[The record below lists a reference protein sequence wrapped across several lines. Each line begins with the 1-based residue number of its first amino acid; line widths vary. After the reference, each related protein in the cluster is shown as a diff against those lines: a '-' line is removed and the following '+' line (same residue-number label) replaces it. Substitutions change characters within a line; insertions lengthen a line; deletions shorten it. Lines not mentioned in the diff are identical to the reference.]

1 MAFQFQSPYDADTQR
16 RMQNV
21 YRSLEE
27 KARRRYAAIEADKL
41 GHGGVTYISRLL
53 GCSPH
58 TIRSG
63 LEELDDLDE
72 RDPLEGRQRRPGG
85 GRKPKTTEEPE
96 LEDNLYSIL
105 NYRVAGDPEDPDILW
120 TDLSLAGLAE
130 EMQQLGTPASRP
142 TIESWLDD
150 HDITRRKIQKT
161 MPGGESPDRDR
172 QFRNIARLRDEFH
185 AAANPVF
192 SIDSKAKEHLGYL
205 YREGRTRTTES
216 FKAFDHDYPSWADGV
231 LIPHGIYD
239 PLRNHGHL
247 NLGLSK
253 DTSQFACDSFWW
265 FWRKSGRFHY
275 PDATEI
281 LWLCDAGGN
290 NNCRHNIFKQDLS
303 ELANR
308 IELPIRVAHY
318 PSYCSKFNPIERR
331 FFSQVGRTC
340 RGILFDCL
348 NTVVDQMRK
357 TKTRTGLS
365 TTVHVIKR
373 VYERGRKATQDF
385 LDNMKITFH
394 SVLPIWNYTAQPS

>member
-1 MAFQFQSPYDADTQR
+1 MSEIPLKVG
-16 RMQNV
+16 N
-21 YRSLEE
+21 
-27 KARRRYAAIEADKL
+27 
-41 GHGGVTYISRLL
+41 G
-53 GCSPH
+53 
-58 TIRSG
+58 
-63 LEELDDLDE
+63 
-72 RDPLEGRQRRPGG
+72 DPA

-96 LEDNLYSIL
+96 LEDNLYSTL
-105 NYRVAGDPEDPDILW
+105 NCRVAGDPEDPDILW

-130 EMQQLGTPASRP
+130 EMQQLGTPVSRP

-205 YREGRTRTTES
+205 YREGRTRTTEP

-340 RGILFDCL
+340 QGILFDCL

-394 SVLPIWNYTAQPS
+394 STLPTWNYTAQPR